1 MGLSQS
7 YKQRSEEGR
16 GEQARAGRQRPR
28 WRGREALESGVLGPG
43 HLLLHFLKVPLSY
56 NLSSLRHSLSRCP
69 LIPSGLSYL
78 ALPIPSDR
86 TRLEIWAPGVPQ
98 GSSAKLRFPRPSP
111 QGRRNSP
118 PPSSFPYL
126 TPLRFHHPPISI
138 CLFRTL
144 GPCASGHC
152 TVKVKGGK
160 PTRVLREKGQAV
172 NKLSLPQ
179 WWAWSKNFRARV
191 CNKNGSTFPGYS

>member
-7 YKQRSEEGR
+7 YKQRTEEGR

-43 HLLLHFLKVPLSY
+43 HLLLHFLKVLLPY

-69 LIPSGLSYL
+69 LIPSGLSRGL
-78 ALPIPSDR
+78 AHTFRQDKTRNLGPWCP
-86 TRLEIWAPGVPQ
+86 TRLFCKVEI
-98 GSSAKLRFPRPSP
+98 PRPSP

-118 PPSSFPYL
+118 PPSSFPSL

-138 CLFRTL
+138 CLFRTP

-152 TVKVKGGK
+152 TAKVKGGK

-191 CNKNGSTFPGYS
+191 CNKNGRTFPGYS